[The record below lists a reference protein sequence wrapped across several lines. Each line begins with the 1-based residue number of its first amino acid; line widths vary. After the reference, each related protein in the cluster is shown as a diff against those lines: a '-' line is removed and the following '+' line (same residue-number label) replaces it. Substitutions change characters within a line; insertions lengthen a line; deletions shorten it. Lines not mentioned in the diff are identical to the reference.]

1 MSTRCRRC
9 HREDREERRRAMKE
23 AHGIP
28 NAVKLKMQHDG
39 EAQVTVR
46 DGQQLVHLLVE
57 NATWG
62 AGLTP
67 DQARWI
73 ARRLIESS
81 QRVEKSNR
89 KSTWVEGEPEKKP

>member
-1 MSTRCRRC
+1 
-9 HREDREERRRAMKE
+9 MKE

-28 NAVKLKMQHDG
+28 DAVKLRMQHDG
-39 EAQVTVR
+39 DAQVTVR
-46 DGQQLVHLLVE
+46 DGDKLVHLLVE

-62 AGLTP
+62 AGLSP

-81 QRVEKSNR
+81 QRIEKRNR
-89 KSTWVEGEPEKKP
+89 KEAVP